1 MLNLPYPTQSG
12 THGHCKV
19 KLKRDWEITKD
30 KIARCIIQIFHHLTA
45 LSESLSFSPFTKLQ
59 FILHLPYHPFFLTQ
73 NSPNDASF
81 RKIIPTA
88 SYLSQSQPSW
98 FLCSA
103 NQNSWK
109 QTWNVSLGSYSRESI
124 PLSMKPGWKCNC
136 ACTVGLV
143 LWAFTRDHFHHWSQ
157 ADKGTWGQR
166 NRRKAHSVYCS
177 RLISVGV
184 IVCSSWVSFFK
195 SLQFLAFSSIRYY
208 STTMLPN
215 VYRYVDRCINKYIRL
230 LRWVKYIPIN
240 CCNSFLVL
248 IKVAVPEVTK
258 RKRL

>member
-1 MLNLPYPTQSG
+1 MQSG

-30 KIARCIIQIFHHLTA
+30 KKARCITQNVPSFDCTSWIPEFLVIYQTPVYPPST
-45 LSESLSFSPFTKLQ
+45 LSPL
-59 FILHLPYHPFFLTQ
+59 FLTQ
-73 NSPNDASF
+73 NSPTDTSF

-88 SYLSQSQPSW
+88 SSLSQSQPPW
-98 FLCSA
+98 FLCSV

-109 QTWNVSLGSYSRESI
+109 QTWNFSLGSYSQ
-124 PLSMKPGWKCNC
+124 PCY
-136 ACTVGLV
+136 
-143 LWAFTRDHFHHWSQ
+143 LWEYPFEHEARLKMQLCIYSWLALRAFMLDRFQHRSR
-157 ADKGTWGQR
+157 AEKGRWGQR
-166 NRRKAHSVYCS
+166 NRRKAHSVYCG

-184 IVCSSWVSFFK
+184 IGHSSWVSFFK

-208 STTMLPN
+208 STTMVSN
-215 VYRYVDRCINKYIRL
+215 TYIYVDRCINKYIRL

-248 IKVAVPEVTK
+248 IKLTVPEVTK
-258 RKRL
+258 RNSW